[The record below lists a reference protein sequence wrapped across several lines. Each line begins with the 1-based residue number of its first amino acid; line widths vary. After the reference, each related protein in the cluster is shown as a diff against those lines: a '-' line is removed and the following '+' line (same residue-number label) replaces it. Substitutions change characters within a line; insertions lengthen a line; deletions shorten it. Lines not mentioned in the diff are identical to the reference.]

1 MRYSLPFFGLLSI
14 ILIAIPLSGCV
25 SESTVNTTSEISR
38 NPNQDPIIGTWHWT
52 TIGQS
57 KTIFYTFTSDGH
69 YSSSDSINEGT
80 ESGTWIKEG
89 ENQYNVTVNNRK
101 LSFIYQP
108 VTDTIAMADTPELRF
123 YPAGKG
129 SAIVTPKPVQPTQS
143 KQPTSNQNSAIN
155 NPAPVYTTQ
164 KVQVISTIANVPA
177 RTQQPQ
183 QPVTLRTVTLP
194 KTLPKYTP
202 QPTTIPFVTFKKP

>member
-80 ESGTWIKEG
+80 ESGTWIKDG

-164 KVQVISTIANVPA
+164 KVQVVSTIANVPA
-177 RTQQPQ
+177 RTQ